1 MIIKVPHSAWK
12 QYNREEL
19 CAEFELSAEELAAC
33 AEKGL
38 ILKPPPRHKGAPYN
52 ELDHLR
58 LRTYKSCLQSG
69 YGLEEV
75 LDLIGRLH
83 RRTAPIRTLI
93 LAKAYAAEKLEDL
106 KARMAGGDALELIN
120 LRCDADILQAYIDD
134 LTRLQSDE
142 SEDLAG
148 DATATGEAKTTPA
161 KPKPAVKK
169 IPAKSPSPK
178 RPSPPPN
185 DTKKAAN
192 AAPHEKRPIKKRVPG
207 APSPPPRSTS
217 TRKSGRSLKKTY
229 PRAHG
234 SLAEESR
241 RLWRGATPGGHM
253 GWTIPILLVVAI
265 VGGYLYLMPP
275 KEGGLFSEPP
285 TTDPPLEKE
294 SLPPKPAITG
304 DAAAPRPKALP
315 STPSTAPKTTNNKR
329 KKPNPNKVSLPEKAA
344 SDLEKMMAAS
354 GKTAAATQDNPKIIR
369 VNELVVFYDIQTRI
383 LRAKIE
389 LLKNLVADAPTV
401 IGGRIFVVL
410 KPMNDDDATGIT
422 TLPRIPLSVNKM
434 PDFSKY
440 GVAFSLE
447 DQKTIY
453 IKTQLSKPPA
463 EKQGLTLYIFDNQEN
478 LMMRETTI
486 IQVKRV

>member
-1 MIIKVPHSAWK
+1 VIIKVPHSAWK

-19 CAEFELSAEELAAC
+19 CAEFELSAEELAEC

-58 LRTYKSCLQSG
+58 LRTYNSCIQSG

-142 SEDLAG
+142 AEDLPG
-148 DATATGEAKTTPA
+148 DATATEVVKTTLA
-161 KPKPAVKK
+161 KPKPAARK
-169 IPAKSPSPK
+169 IPAKSPSQK
-178 RPSPPPN
+178 RPSPPPS
-185 DTKKAAN
+185 DGKN
-192 AAPHEKRPIKKRVPG
+192 ASYKPPHQKRPIKRKAPA

-217 TRKSGRSLKKTY
+217 KGRKTSKKAY

-253 GWTIPILLVVAI
+253 GWTIPILLIAAI

-275 KEGGLFSEPP
+275 REGGLFSKRSTSE
-285 TTDPPLEKE
+285 PPLEKE
-294 SLPPKPAITG
+294 SLPPKPAIT
-304 DAAAPRPKALP
+304 DEASSPRPKTSP
-315 STPSTAPKTTNNKR
+315 PTPSTAPKTTPNKG
-329 KKPNPNKVSLPEKAA
+329 KKPSPNKVSLPEKAA

-354 GKTAAATQDNPKIIR
+354 GKTAAATLDKPKIIR
-369 VNELVVFYDIQTRI
+369 VNELVVFYDIETRI

-410 KPMNDDDATGIT
+410 KPMDDDGASGIT

-463 EKQGLTLYIFDNQEN
+463 EKQGLTLYIFDNREN
-478 LMMRETTI
+478 LLMRETAI